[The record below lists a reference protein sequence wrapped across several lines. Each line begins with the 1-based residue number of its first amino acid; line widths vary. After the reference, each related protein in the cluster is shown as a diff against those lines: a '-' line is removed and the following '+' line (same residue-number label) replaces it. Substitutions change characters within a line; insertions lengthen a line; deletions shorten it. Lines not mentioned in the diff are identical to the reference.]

1 MTFAGTNYLAVI
13 VAAAV
18 AWIAGATWYGVLGK
32 PWMAALG
39 KTPEQCK
46 AEMEAKKGPPAFYA
60 PFILS
65 FVAELIM
72 AWIMAGLLGH
82 IGGLTVREGVISAA
96 FVWFGF
102 VLTTLSVNNAY
113 AGRKPMLTI
122 IDGFHWLLVLV
133 VIGAIIG
140 GWGV

>member
-1 MTFAGTNYLAVI
+1 MTFAGINYLDVI
-13 VAAAV
+13 VAAVV
-18 AWIAGATWYGVLGK
+18 AWIAGAAWYGALGK

-46 AEMEAKKGPPAFYA
+46 AEMEAKKGTPAFYA